1 MILFI
6 QKLLQYTILPYNVT
20 LQHHLN
26 IFLLT
31 EIVLI
36 LAMVLMF
43 KIYGVNSI
51 KWIWEEKYLLF
62 FSLGKLTNKNK
73 YESQFDYLHNKFSNY
88 ARYTMNVITL
98 GYFC

>member
-51 KWIWEEKYLLF
+51 KLI
-62 FSLGKLTNKNK
+62 
-73 YESQFDYLHNKFSNY
+73 
-88 ARYTMNVITL
+88 
-98 GYFC
+98 